1 MSCCTI
7 FVIVCTIYLHTC
19 RYFLRLVISSR
30 AKFGIADFAFCQF
43 NVVMNMWCSKGKIHW
58 HPMLLLAFFLRS
70 HWPPD
75 YCQPTMVRL
84 IDATACAGKADLKPE
99 DVLKPENLAKAA
111 SEMKSLS
118 AKDIYH
124 QCSRDLRERYPE
136 LSKQIS
142 LWPMPLS
149 QCLKASLQ
157 L

>member
-1 MSCCTI
+1 
-7 FVIVCTIYLHTC
+7 
-19 RYFLRLVISSR
+19 
-30 AKFGIADFAFCQF
+30 
-43 NVVMNMWCSKGKIHW
+43 
-58 HPMLLLAFFLRS
+58 MLLLAFFLRS

-118 AKDIYH
+118 AKDIDH

-136 LSKQIS
+136 FSYVDCYVRRINGENMFDEIKKKWRFWQLGKGLQVRGG
-142 LWPMPLS
+142 WPTVCDGQS
-149 QCLKASLQ
+149 
-157 L
+157 